1 MLEEMMGL
9 KRLLILL
16 IFFITACTSE
26 TAEENPL
33 KLAGVNY
40 LGDLPTLVASK
51 NNLFEKNH
59 LTMDVSFTDS
69 GKQNL
74 DDLRAGRVDFALM
87 SSTPFIL
94 DKLANVG
101 NEPQDNEPVILGNLL
116 HSTHLNQILTRQ
128 GRGIETVNDLKG
140 GKVGLAKG
148 TNSEYLWW
156 LYSVF
161 YQVTPGSVELIDL
174 PVSQLGEALINGDVD
189 AIVVWQPWT
198 NRFMQQYSAQL
209 EQVEGGHVYSA
220 KWLLVTTRKMVRE
233 NPFYCQQVLKAYAE
247 AIRLIQADTENV
259 MQIYSVHASKDQIA
273 VTNYQPGLHQ
283 LNLNWAL
290 IAELHQGI
298 QWAKLHHFPGS
309 DQPSDVISW
318 FAPEPLQTIKPFLV
332 KIPTAASP
340 ENLP

>member
-1 MLEEMMGL
+1 MMEKMMGL
-9 KRLLILL
+9 KTLLISL

-26 TAEENPL
+26 NVDDLPL

-59 LTMDVSFTDS
+59 LTINVSFTDS

-74 DDLRAGRVDFALM
+74 DDLRAGKVDFALM

-94 DKLANVG
+94 DKLANAG
-101 NEPQDNEPVILGNLL
+101 NELSDNEPVILGNLL
-116 HSTHLNQILTRQ
+116 HSTQVNQILTTQ
-128 GRGIETVNDLKG
+128 GRDIETVNDLKG

-161 YQVTPGSVELIDL
+161 YQVTPGSVEIIDL
-174 PVSQLGEALINGDVD
+174 PVSELGEALQKGEVD

-198 NRFMQQYSAQL
+198 NQFMQQYDGQL
-209 EQVEGGHVYSA
+209 KQVEGSHVYSA
-220 KWLLVTTRKMVRE
+220 KWLLVTTREVVRD
-233 NPFYCQQVLKAYAE
+233 NPYYCQQILKAYAQ
-247 AIRLIQADTENV
+247 AINLIQTDTEKE
-259 MQIYSVHASKDQIA
+259 MLIYSEHANKDQYA
-273 VTNYQPGLHQ
+273 DTNYQPGLHQ

-309 DQPSDVISW
+309 DQPTDVTSW
-318 FAPEPLQTIKPFLV
+318 FAPEPMQTIKPFLV
-332 KIPTAASP
+332 KIPTVSST
-340 ENLP
+340 ETLP